1 MNYFQSYCAL
11 VAKQTEVSKNYFL
24 FSGCEIDKA
33 FQYLFGVDL
42 VCKSSI
48 KVVKPEV
55 KRRKAYVRIMAK
67 DLTVAVIKTLNK
79 LGIPAEM
86 GRLGEVKIRYGYFMA
101 DKMTRNAF
109 YSDTQMNQYI
119 CFMCDSTVKEKPES
133 YDLYINN
140 VCNYCALG
148 LLN

>member
-1 MNYFQSYCAL
+1 MNYFQSYCTL

-33 FQYLFGVDL
+33 FQYLFGIDL

-55 KRRKAYVRIMAK
+55 KRRESYVKIMAN
-67 DLTVAVIKTLNK
+67 DLTVAVIKILNK
-79 LGIPAEM
+79 IGIHYQISNDTI
-86 GRLGEVKIRYGYFMA
+86 KIRYGYFIS
-101 DKMTRNAF
+101 DKMTRNSF
-109 YSDTQMNQYI
+109 YSDSQMNPYI
-119 CFMCDSTVKEKPES
+119 CNVCDADVKEKPES
-133 YDLYINN
+133 YDLYINS
-140 VCNYCALG
+140 VCNDCS

>member
-48 KVVKPEV
+48 KVMKPEV
-55 KRRKAYVRIMAK
+55 KRRNAYVRIMAK
-67 DLTVAVIKTLNK
+67 DLTVAVIKILNK
-79 LGIPAEM
+79 IGIHYQISNDTI
-86 GRLGEVKIRYGYFMA
+86 KIRYGYFIA
-101 DKMTRNAF
+101 EKMTRNSF
-109 YSDTQMNQYI
+109 YSDTQMNPYI
-119 CFMCDSTVKEKPES
+119 CNVCDAEVKEKPES
-133 YDLYINN
+133 YDLYVNN
-140 VCNYCALG
+140 VCNDCS

>member
-55 KRRKAYVRIMAK
+55 KRREAYVRIMAK
-67 DLTVAVIKTLNK
+67 DLTVAVIKILNK
-79 LGIPAEM
+79 IGIHYQISNDTI
-86 GRLGEVKIRYGYFMA
+86 KIRYGYFIA
-101 DKMTRNAF
+101 DKMTRNSF
-109 YSDTQMNQYI
+109 YSDTQMNPYI
-119 CFMCDSTVKEKPES
+119 CNVCDAEVKEKPES

-140 VCNYCALG
+140 VCNDCS

>member
-48 KVVKPEV
+48 KVVKPKV
-55 KRRKAYVRIMAK
+55 MRREAYVRIMAK

-86 GRLGEVKIRYGYFMA
+86 GRLGEVKIRYGYLMA
-101 DKMTRNAF
+101 DKMTRNTF
-109 YSDTQMNQYI
+109 YSDTQMNPYI
-119 CFMCDSTVKEKPES
+119 CNVCDAEVKEKPES

-140 VCNYCALG
+140 VCNYCS
-148 LLN
+148 LLH

>member
-33 FQYLFGVDL
+33 FQYLFGIDL
-42 VCKSSI
+42 ICKSSI

-55 KRRKAYVRIMAK
+55 KRREAYVRIMAN
-67 DLTVAVIKTLNK
+67 DLTVAVIKILNK
-79 LGIPAEM
+79 IGIHYQISKD
-86 GRLGEVKIRYGYFMA
+86 VIKIRYGYFMA
-101 DKMTRNAF
+101 DKMTRNMF
-109 YSDTQMNQYI
+109 YSDSQMNQYI
-119 CFMCDSTVKEKPES
+119 CFMCDSKVKEKPES

-140 VCNYCALG
+140 VCNDCAL
-148 LLN
+148 LN

>member
-33 FQYLFGVDL
+33 FQYLFGIDL

-55 KRRKAYVRIMAK
+55 KRREAYVRIMAK
-67 DLTVAVIKTLNK
+67 DLTVAVIKILNK
-79 LGIPAEM
+79 IGIHYQISNDTI
-86 GRLGEVKIRYGYFMA
+86 KIRYGYFMS
-101 DKMTRNAF
+101 DKMTRNTF
-109 YSDTQMNQYI
+109 YSDSQMNPYI
-119 CFMCDSTVKEKPES
+119 CNVCDAEIKEKPES

-140 VCNYCALG
+140 VCNDCAL
-148 LLN
+148 LN

>member
-48 KVVKPEV
+48 KVMKPEV
-55 KRRKAYVRIMAK
+55 KRREAYVRIKAN
-67 DLTVAVIKTLNK
+67 DLTVAVIKILNK
-79 LGIPAEM
+79 IGIHYQISNDTI
-86 GRLGEVKIRYGYFMA
+86 KIRYGYFMSE
-101 DKMTRNAF
+101 KMTRNSF
-109 YSDTQMNQYI
+109 YSDSQMNPYI
-119 CFMCDSTVKEKPES
+119 CTVCDADVKEKPES
-133 YDLYINN
+133 YDLYINS
-140 VCNYCALG
+140 VCNDCAFS
-148 LLN
+148 LLH

>member
-48 KVVKPEV
+48 KVIKPEV

-67 DLTVAVIKTLNK
+67 DLTIAVIKIFNK
-79 LGIPAEM
+79 LGIPSEM
-86 GRLGEVKIRYGYFMA
+86 GRLGEIKIRYGYFMA
-101 DKMTRNAF
+101 DKMTRNSF
-109 YSDTQMNQYI
+109 YSDTQMNPYI
-119 CFMCDSTVKEKPES
+119 CTVCDAEIKEKPES
-133 YDLYINN
+133 YDLYINS
-140 VCNYCALG
+140 VCNDCAL
-148 LLN
+148 LN